1 MDLCK
6 NHIRRIGVLQKKFRQ
21 KKLFENLIN
30 IKNLLLTLD
39 EYKNPPKYINLF
51 DQDKQKSDRFD
62 QLQKILMDKNN
73 IMIIDNF
80 LKQFYKY
87 NNSDSNVAPKI
98 NARKF
103 LIAWMLVGFPEYV
116 LDTKI
121 PASYD
126 KNTYPYDIYDISL
139 EFIKNIYLVL
149 VKLNM
154 KTRPSNEDIRKFN
167 KSFNIYSNCINY
179 FLIRDKHEHLNK
191 LLTEYVEMSYTID
204 SINSSSKYSDV
215 EKTKSIELIKQTKT
229 KVAKQIIR
237 INSKTNL
244 SELENFAKLNI
255 NLHTQIRS
263 TYIRAFRDILLN
275 DISEAKFSYL
285 KNIIQDINKSLS
297 KVGAKKIDSEFDDK
311 IDPDLIIQM
320 LANGLINIQSVQ
332 AYGDY
337 LFGIITKLTSVAA
350 IDLINK
356 KWSDI
361 KTTIFD
367 QKTLLTDMIML
378 VLEEINNLYTE
389 LSEFIAYADNFKSVN

>member
-1 MDLCK
+1 
-6 NHIRRIGVLQKKFRQ
+6 
-21 KKLFENLIN
+21 
-30 IKNLLLTLD
+30 
-39 EYKNPPKYINLF
+39 
-51 DQDKQKSDRFD
+51 
-62 QLQKILMDKNN
+62 
-73 IMIIDNF
+73 
-80 LKQFYKY
+80 
-87 NNSDSNVAPKI
+87 
-98 NARKF
+98 
-103 LIAWMLVGFPEYV
+103 MLVGFPEYV

-337 LFGIITKLTSVAA
+337 LFGIITKLTSIAA